1 MDPVTVIA
9 ILAAHLICSG
19 GLFALIGR
27 HMPPGHA
34 VRDWAAG
41 GMLFGLAY
49 VGRLALPLDA
59 TGLAELLLDSAMVC
73 AALLLHRGVRKH
85 VGRRSASTRTL
96 LLLLLV
102 QLGCWGLAVW
112 WGGAA
117 GRLAWLTVLLGAV
130 YGLMAWEAASAA
142 RRQAAELRPPL
153 WLMAGLLAVLALLC
167 QLRGADIALRG
178 VIAARQ
184 GWFVPLFYAYS
195 ALAAILLSLVLLWM
209 VFLRMQLQLLEL
221 ATRDALTQL
230 LNRSGLQQALVR
242 HFAARRPQPLT
253 PLLVDIDHFKRVNDQ
268 HGHEAGDQVLRA
280 VAQALAQH
288 LRGSDFVARVG
299 GEEFLVCSVE
309 TSAAEAQALG
319 QRLLAA
325 MRVLQVPLDGGA
337 SVRCT
342 VSVGIGPACARIDG
356 WAAAQQ
362 AADRALYAAKAAGR
376 DRAVV
381 AATLAPA

>member
-59 TGLAELLLDSAMVC
+59 TGLPQLLLDSAMIG

-85 VGRRSASTRTL
+85 VGRRSASARTL

-342 VSVGIGPACARIDG
+342 VSVGIGPACAQIAG

-362 AADRALYAAKAAGR
+362 AADRALYAAKSAGR